1 MTYVVLSMVLIVAV
15 AAAVVVYAAY
25 PHRGR
30 DIPKLPRLG
39 RAMRRVKG
47 SVSVVEPDG
56 ADDHDA
62 HLAASLSDG
71 RKRRPRTR

>member
-15 AAAVVVYAAY
+15 AVLVVVYAAY

-39 RAMRRVKG
+39 RAVRRAKG
-47 SVSVVEPDG
+47 SVSVVEPEG
-56 ADDHDA
+56 ADEHDA
-62 HLAASLSDG
+62 HLAASLSDK
-71 RKRRPRTR
+71 RKRRPRSS